1 MKLTK
6 TERWIL
12 SNQYR
17 ILEKLCPDEA
27 DEFAEARE
35 VVECGYE
42 QDYGGI
48 SQHIDKVPMS
58 VEDCKEVVDILSMFS
73 EMKYAFDTLDDK
85 SGIEAYHVEFPGF
98 SGNTE
103 FRQLGYARHLCKDKN
118 KFPRVVR
125 KDNLDSHAP
134 LMPLYQSMLEVWK
147 KMPNKDK
154 LTREDVIHLNGVKE

>member
-58 VEDCKEVVDILSMFS
+58 VEDCKEVVDILLMFS

-85 SGIEAYHVEFPGF
+85 SGIDLERIRSSPSTPLKACS
-98 SGNTE
+98 SGTVISDSTSSAE
-103 FRQLGYARHLCKDKN
+103 RPKLG
-118 KFPRVVR
+118 V
-125 KDNLDSHAP
+125 
-134 LMPLYQSMLEVWK
+134 
-147 KMPNKDK
+147 
-154 LTREDVIHLNGVKE
+154 